1 VAGLELEALQHRP
14 QPARL
19 LDQRRPGRR
28 LHQLVQLR
36 ATAPLPRLCQL
47 CTHLAH
53 GRWRRARGGAQMVT
67 VDLQARCSN
76 NLLRNFDRKLNL
88 PEFDCTQQ
96 PRETL
101 AAQFHGGRAPG
112 VAGWRTSLMAC
123 STVASS
129 VIGAG
134 GGRGP
139 RGHTPY
145 GSPAPRLGDRTPRW
159 PRAATPGHAPPPLP
173 SCGAS

>member
-1 VAGLELEALQHRP
+1 MN
-14 QPARL
+14 
-19 LDQRRPGRR
+19 
-28 LHQLVQLR
+28 
-36 ATAPLPRLCQL
+36 
-47 CTHLAH
+47 
-53 GRWRRARGGAQMVT
+53 WRRSSIDRSLPAFLISAARGVASTSWCSSGPPPHSPASVNCAHTWHTGGGGGRGGGAQMVT

-159 PRAATPGHAPPPLP
+159 PRAATPGHAPPPLL